1 MVELRGHWLEC
12 EEHQSNKYCN
22 VQADHDDSMNLPDS
36 LELHTLFAQVT
47 MQEINQPFSFESANS
62 IYMRIS

>member
-22 VQADHDDSMNLPDS
+22 VQADFDDTMNLPES
-36 LELHTLFAQVT
+36 LDLHALFA
-47 MQEINQPFSFESANS
+47 
-62 IYMRIS
+62 

>member
-1 MVELRGHWLEC
+1 
-12 EEHQSNKYCN
+12 
-22 VQADHDDSMNLPDS
+22 VQADHDDTMTLPDS
-36 LELHTLFAQVT
+36 LDLHALFAQVT